1 VLRFQGFERNRSN
14 IWGKQLEELH
24 GIQRVRG
31 GFRVLSVIEA
41 TFGER
46 LDIKV
51 IDNSISFVRRV
62 ETHNFDAG

>member
-14 IWGKQLEELH
+14 IWGKQLEELR

-31 GFRVLSVIEA
+31 DFRVLSIIEA

-62 ETHNFDAG
+62 ETQNFDAG